1 MFFNLI
7 QQWIFSPISENRL
20 FRNFVRQDFITQ
32 FSSSIFGFFW
42 LFLTP
47 IVHIIIYSFVFSY
60 IFQLRSLPE
69 FGEAQFVIFMMIGYL
84 PWIAFADAVS
94 KSPNLLLEKAPLIT
108 KVMFP
113 VQLLPIVGTVIPYLT
128 HVIGFGLLLFYLAS
142 QGHLSVLWLLLP
154 IIFFLQFL
162 FTMGIVA
169 ILSAFCVFLRDL
181 QQLVALLVTVWFFLT
196 PIIYPI
202 SLIESEN
209 VRNLFLLNPM
219 HNFVNLYREILLL
232 DNLSL
237 VNLQIIIPISF
248 ASYLIGGWIFMRI
261 KHAFGDVL

>member
-1 MFFNLI
+1 
-7 QQWIFSPISENRL
+7 
-20 FRNFVRQDFITQ
+20 
-32 FSSSIFGFFW
+32 
-42 LFLTP
+42 
-47 IVHIIIYSFVFSY
+47 
-60 IFQLRSLPE
+60 
-69 FGEAQFVIFMMIGYL
+69 MMIGYL
-84 PWIAFADAVS
+84 PWIAFAEAVS

-113 VQLLPIVGTVIPYLT
+113 IQLLPIVGTVIPYLT
-128 HVIGFGLLLFYLAS
+128 HVIGFGLLLCYLAG

-202 SLIESEN
+202 SLIESET

-232 DNLSL
+232 NDFSL

>member
-1 MFFNLI
+1 MFFKLMRK
-7 QQWIFSPISENRL
+7 WMFSPISEKRL
-20 FRNFVRQDFITQ
+20 FRNFIRQDFISQ
-32 FSSSIFGFFW
+32 FSSSIFGFLW

-69 FGEAQFVIFMMIGYL
+69 FGETQFIIFMMIGYL
-84 PWIAFADAVS
+84 PWIAFAEAIG

-128 HVIGFGLLLFYLAS
+128 HVIGFGLLLIYLAI
-142 QGHLSVLWLLLP
+142 QGYVSILWLLLP

-169 ILSAFCVFLRDL
+169 LLSAFCVFLRDL
-181 QQLVALLVTVWFFLT
+181 QQVVALLVMIWFFLT
-196 PIIYPI
+196 PI
-202 SLIESEN
+202 
-209 VRNLFLLNPM
+209 RNLFLLNPM
-219 HNFVNLYREILLL
+219 HSFVSLYRDILLL
-232 DNLSL
+232 ESFSI
-237 VNLQIIIPISF
+237 VNLQIIIPVSLS
-248 ASYLIGGWIFMRI
+248 SYVLGGWIFMRI

>member
-1 MFFNLI
+1 MCI
-7 QQWIFSPISENRL
+7 RDS
-20 FRNFVRQDFITQ
+20 
-32 FSSSIFGFFW
+32 
-42 LFLTP
+42 
-47 IVHIIIYSFVFSY
+47 SY

-69 FGEAQFVIFMMIGYL
+69 FGETQFVIFMMIGYL
-84 PWIAFADAVS
+84 PWIAFAEAVS

-113 VQLLPIVGTVIPYLT
+113 IQLLPVVGTVIPYLT
-128 HVIGFGLLLFYLAS
+128 HVIGFGLLLCYLAS

-154 IIFFLQFL
+154 IIFILQFL

-181 QQLVALLVTVWFFLT
+181 QQLVALLITIWFFLT

-202 SLIESEN
+202 SLIESDT

-232 DNLSL
+232 NDFSL

-248 ASYLIGGWIFMRI
+248 ASYLIGGWVFMRI

>member
-1 MFFNLI
+1 
-7 QQWIFSPISENRL
+7 
-20 FRNFVRQDFITQ
+20 
-32 FSSSIFGFFW
+32 
-42 LFLTP
+42 
-47 IVHIIIYSFVFSY
+47 
-60 IFQLRSLPE
+60 
-69 FGEAQFVIFMMIGYL
+69 
-84 PWIAFADAVS
+84 
-94 KSPNLLLEKAPLIT
+94 
-108 KVMFP
+108 
-113 VQLLPIVGTVIPYLT
+113 
-128 HVIGFGLLLFYLAS
+128 
-142 QGHLSVLWLLLP
+142 
-154 IIFFLQFL
+154 
-162 FTMGIVA
+162 MGIVA